1 MKTGRQRKNE
11 PQAVKIRQLNFR
23 VDVRLYQALEALALE
38 EQRSVAQVARRLV
51 DEGLGHRLDGRTTR
65 DDVAVHAI
73 ARLAQAGG
81 AFTWLA
87 EEPDL
92 YDDGAGEPL

>member
-1 MKTGRQRKNE
+1 MKTGRQRTNK
-11 PQAVKIRQLNFR
+11 PQAARVRQVNLR
-23 VDVRLYQALEALALE
+23 VDARLYQALEMIARE
-38 EQRSVAQVARRLV
+38 EQRSVAQVARHLV

-65 DDVAVHAI
+65 DDVAAHAV

-87 EEPDL
+87 DEPDL